1 MHSEHLQSSL
11 SPQEASSQA
20 QRPHAVLT
28 GGTSMYM
35 GVFEEAATWPT
46 LRCRRPMA
54 IVDDGDELR
63 HDAS

>member
-1 MHSEHLQSSL
+1 
-11 SPQEASSQA
+11 
-20 QRPHAVLT
+20 
-28 GGTSMYM
+28 MYM